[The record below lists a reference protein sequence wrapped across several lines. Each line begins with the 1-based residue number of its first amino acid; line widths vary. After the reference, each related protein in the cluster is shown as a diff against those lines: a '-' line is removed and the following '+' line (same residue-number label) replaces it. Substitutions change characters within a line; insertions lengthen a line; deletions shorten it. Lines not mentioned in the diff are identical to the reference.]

1 MLKHQIL
8 IIVVII
14 GIIVARLTVVVVVV
28 VVSPHSSFSSRYEFH
43 KYLPC
48 IDVILNNYIKNE
60 A

>member
-14 GIIVARLTVVVVVV
+14 GIIVARLTVVVVV

>member
-14 GIIVARLTVVVVVV
+14 GIIVARLTVVVVV
-28 VVSPHSSFSSRYEFH
+28 SSHSSFTSRYEFH

-48 IDVILNNYIKNE
+48 TDVILNNYIKNE

>member
-14 GIIVARLTVVVVVV
+14 GIIVARLTVVV

>member
-14 GIIVARLTVVVVVV
+14 GIIVARLTVVVV